1 MNQRAARLEFE
12 RSGVSDSLNF
22 TIPDALIHISM
33 VKQKMSL
40 SSELNAP
47 VQLIP
52 LLNLYLFQGQG
63 SILHMGLLFVYQGLR
78 VPERNGSSASR
89 DLADDALIAV
99 TNAQEKIRK
108 SAEDEFRK
116 YEKMKE

>member
-1 MNQRAARLEFE
+1 
-12 RSGVSDSLNF
+12 
-22 TIPDALIHISM
+22 M

-52 LLNLYLFQGQG
+52 LLNLYLFEGQG

-89 DLADDALIAV
+89 DLVAAVGWTLSSTTTEDAAIAG
-99 TNAQEKIRK
+99 
-108 SAEDEFRK
+108 
-116 YEKMKE
+116 